1 MTPWKILRIIKG
13 WKKISNQG
21 GYVNDTT
28 GQTLTI
34 SKKEFSQNF
43 HVLLF
48 AGQENDKEEGR
59 KISPEYATRSKA
71 EVYAIDWMQKHP
83 NGVA

>member
-1 MTPWKILRIIKG
+1 VRGTALRIIKG

-28 GQTLTI
+28 GQTVII

-48 AGQENDKEEGR
+48 AGQETSKEEGK
-59 KISPEYATRSKA
+59 KISPEYSTKTKA
-71 EVYAIDWMQKHP
+71 EACAIDWMEKHP
-83 NGVA
+83 NGTA

>member
-1 MTPWKILRIIKG
+1 MKIIRG

-34 SKKEFSQNF
+34 SKKEFTQKF
-43 HVLLF
+43 HVVLY
-48 AGQENDKEEGR
+48 AGQETSKEEG
-59 KISPEYATRSKA
+59 KTISPDYGSESKA
-71 EVYAIDWMQKHP
+71 ETFAIDWMEKHP
-83 NGVA
+83 SGTA